1 VVGSNTTTYAW
12 DFENRMTS
20 VSLPGSGGTVTFA
33 YDPFGRRIKKATPT
47 TTSVLAYDGD
57 NLIEET
63 NSSGAAVARYEPTQ
77 NIDEPLAMLRSG
89 ATSYYHADGLGSIS
103 SLSNAAGSITNTYTY
118 DSFGKLTASSGSLV
132 NPFQYTARESDTE
145 TGLYYYRARY
155 YDPNAGRFITEDPGR
170 FGAGIDFYAYV
181 SNRSVDFV
189 DAFGLSPTAGNDC
202 FKTCYGE
209 ARVIGAGKAGTG
221 AFGAPNLPGT
231 LAIIPTQFTGTNGA
245 TPRAYGAAKGK
256 LRPIIGQIGVAIANP
271 DTGEPM
277 APFGPITDVI
287 GPTSNAGKLMRDF
300 PGELILE
307 VNGVPE
313 SFPRF
318 LPVVVTVPKD
328 LPCPTGTKEV
338 K

>member
-1 VVGSNTTTYAW
+1 MPK
-12 DFENRMTS
+12 E
-20 VSLPGSGGTVTFA
+20 TVPEFPQA
-33 YDPFGRRIKKATPT
+33 P
-47 TTSVLAYDGD
+47 
-57 NLIEET
+57 
-63 NSSGAAVARYEPTQ
+63 
-77 NIDEPLAMLRSG
+77 
-89 ATSYYHADGLGSIS
+89 
-103 SLSNAAGSITNTYTY
+103 
-118 DSFGKLTASSGSLV
+118 
-132 NPFQYTARESDTE
+132 
-145 TGLYYYRARY
+145 YYRARY
-155 YDPNAGRFITEDPGR
+155 YDTTIGRFLSEDPMQFSG
-170 FGAGIDFYAYV
+170 GIDFYAYV
-181 SNRSVDFV
+181 SNRTADFV
-189 DAFGLSPTAGNDC
+189 DGFGLGPTPANAC
-202 FKTCYGE
+202 FKRCYGE

-256 LRPIIGQIGVAIANP
+256 LRPIIGQIDVAIANP
-271 DTGEPM
+271 DTGEPL

-287 GPTSNAGKLMRDF
+287 GPTSNAGRLMRDF